1 VGVTGLSGIL
11 LAGGASTRFGR
22 EKVVEPLDGEPLF
35 HRPLRAL
42 LATCDEVVIVLAPG
56 VVELPL
62 PSNASGAR
70 FAHDEVAHGGPL
82 VGVRTGLAHV
92 RSPLAAIAGADMPGL
107 RAELL
112 ALMARHAVTSGRK
125 AVVLGDSDWARPLPA
140 VVTTKA
146 ALDLADALLRGGERR
161 LRELVGALDALVL
174 AERVWAKVDPDGQ
187 WRRDVDAVGDLPTKP
202 A

>member
-1 VGVTGLSGIL
+1 VDVTGLSGIL

-42 LATCDEVVIVLAPG
+42 LAACDEVVIVLAPG
-56 VVELPL
+56 AAELPL
-62 PSNASGAR
+62 PSNASAAR
-70 FAHDEVAHGGPL
+70 FARDDVAHGGPL

-92 RSPLAAIAGADMPGL
+92 RSPLAVIAGADMPGL

-112 ALMARHAVTSGRK
+112 ALMARHAVTSGKR
-125 AVVLGDSDWARPLPA
+125 AVVS
-140 VVTTKA
+140 TKA

-174 AERVWAKVDPDGQ
+174 PERVWAKVDPGGE
-187 WRRDVDAVGDLPTKP
+187 WRRDVDVVGDLPTKRG
-202 A
+202 

>member
-1 VGVTGLSGIL
+1 MDVTGLSGIL

-42 LATCDEVVIVLAPG
+42 LAACDEVVIVLAPG
-56 VVELPL
+56 AAELPL
-62 PSNASGAR
+62 PSNASAAR
-70 FAHDEVAHGGPL
+70 FARDDVAHGGPL

-92 RSPLAAIAGADMPGL
+92 RSPLAVIAGADMPGL

-112 ALMARHAVTSGRK
+112 ALMARHAVTSGRS
-125 AVVLGDSDWARPLPA
+125 AVVLGDSDWSRPLPA
-140 VVTTKA
+140 VVSTKA

-174 AERVWAKVDPDGQ
+174 PERVWAKVDPDGE
-187 WRRDVDAVGDLPTKP
+187 WRRDVDVVGDLPTKP